1 MDFGE
6 ISDIIVGAI
15 AIGSVIYGML
25 IKPLVGQKRRHDS
38 AGTGTVSGSRQ
49 VKAQRKYAPGR
60 PAPLRSAQAPAAEKA
75 AFRPWAGAPSE
86 APAPMPVETA
96 VPVLDPSL
104 EGLRSTDAVGVDA
117 EFEPVADERPAAA
130 EILGS
135 EPDDFRRGVIWAEI
149 LTPKF

>member
-15 AIGSVIYGML
+15 AIGSAIYGIV
-25 IKPLVGQKRRHDS
+25 IKPLVEQKRRHGNGG
-38 AGTGTVSGSRQ
+38 AGVPSRPSREQ
-49 VKAQRKYAPGR
+49 SPRKYAPGR
-60 PAPLRSAQAPAAEKA
+60 PAPRRVPEAPVAEKA
-75 AFRPWAGAPSE
+75 AFRPWTGAPSE